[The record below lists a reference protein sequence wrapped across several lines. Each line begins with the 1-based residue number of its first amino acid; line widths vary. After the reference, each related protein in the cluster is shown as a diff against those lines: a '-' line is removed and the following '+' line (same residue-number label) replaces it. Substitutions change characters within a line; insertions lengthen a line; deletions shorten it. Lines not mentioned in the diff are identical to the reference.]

1 MIPATREEQKKEA
14 FRLFED
20 GRYQESLQL
29 CMLVLG
35 TAKDQPVEVLAA
47 TNMFYVGKLEDAEV
61 YFRDI
66 SQKMPDSSYVHSYLA
81 KVLEARGDEGAI
93 AEYATAVH
101 LDPTNQDALRSYAEY
116 LLSHRDFRGA
126 LPVLKRLVQLGRKES
141 DARNLVRSLIEIGE
155 PQEALATSRNLLGE
169 QAQGHEHLDALLC
182 SRQYRSAAEI
192 ALDTYRSTNDPVIL
206 RKYLAA
212 LAQYDLPASLDA
224 YASHTTS
231 ATDCEI
237 LADYVL
243 LLSASGNYDKALDI
257 CRQLLAHSNLPV
269 HRLMACDLYAATGDT
284 KKALEEYECLISD
297 EIRTKNDLEMLGHII
312 GTYRKFLISNLPAPE
327 ALSRFLSVASKD
339 VNIASLLE
347 TARLYE
353 DVGNHSEAR
362 AWYYRA
368 YRADFFAGGLEYAR
382 FLAAR
387 NEERECE
394 KVMLY
399 ILNNVKRSSDLH
411 RVVAAI
417 VDERRPMYRMRRL
430 MDHVIRRLEERRS
443 SLNSDGLELLAI
455 SLLIAARHA
464 LEESDYA
471 GCKRFCLQGIDVLPV
486 HTKAVQLEDF
496 LALVRSC
503 KDRSIAD
510 RPIMDLPQ
518 VKRRGVQV
526 PAALQIRDELD
537 LDEQE
542 QKIVEFLRSHKKATE
557 IELRKALNT
566 RRVVGIVNR
575 LIQKAA
581 AKNVTIIEKKGVGDD
596 GEVYEYVGT

>member
-1 MIPATREEQKKEA
+1 M
-14 FRLFED
+14 
-20 GRYQESLQL
+20 
-29 CMLVLG
+29 
-35 TAKDQPVEVLAA
+35 
-47 TNMFYVGKLEDAEV
+47 
-61 YFRDI
+61 
-66 SQKMPDSSYVHSYLA
+66 
-81 KVLEARGDEGAI
+81 
-93 AEYATAVH
+93 
-101 LDPTNQDALRSYAEY
+101 
-116 LLSHRDFRGA
+116 
-126 LPVLKRLVQLGRKES
+126 
-141 DARNLVRSLIEIGE
+141 
-155 PQEALATSRNLLGE
+155 
-169 QAQGHEHLDALLC
+169 
-182 SRQYRSAAEI
+182 
-192 ALDTYRSTNDPVIL
+192 ALDTYRSTNDPVVL
-206 RKYLAA
+206 RKYLAS

-231 ATDCEI
+231 AADSEI

-243 LLSASGNYDKALDI
+243 LLSASGNNDKALDM
-257 CRQLLAHSNLPV
+257 CRRLLAHSNLPV
-269 HRLMACDLYAATGDT
+269 HRLMACDLYAAIRDT
-284 KKALEEYECLISD
+284 KKALAEYERLISD
-297 EIRTKNDLEMLGHII
+297 EIRTKNDLEMLGHIV
-312 GTYRKFLISNLPAPE
+312 GTYRKFLQSTLPAPE
-327 ALSRFLSVASKD
+327 ALSRFLSVVSKD

-347 TARLYE
+347 TARLYDE
-353 DVGNHSEAR
+353 LGNDVEAR

-368 YRADFFAGGLEYAR
+368 YRADFLAGGLEYAR

-411 RVVAAI
+411 LVVAAI
-417 VDERRPMYRMRRL
+417 VDEHHLMHRMRRL
-430 MDHVIRRLEERRS
+430 MDHVIRRLEERRA
-443 SLNSDGLELLAI
+443 SLNTEGLELLAI
-455 SLLIAARHA
+455 SQLIAARHA

-471 GCKRFCLQGIDVLPV
+471 GCKRFCLRGIDVLPV

-496 LALVRSC
+496 LALVKSC

-510 RPIMDLPQ
+510 RPIMDLPP
-518 VKRRGVQV
+518 VKRRGAQV
-526 PAALQIRDELD
+526 PVALQIRDELN

-581 AKNVTIIEKKGVGDD
+581 AQNVTLIEKKGVGDD